1 MARVTYG
8 YFPGCVAQESCKELD
23 VATRICADKLEWD
36 LIKLDAASC
45 CGASVVN
52 DMNRHL
58 ARMLNA
64 RTFAEAEALG
74 LDTIL
79 TICSTCTGHMRAAN
93 HELLNNERYMEDTN
107 KVLSRFGRTY
117 SGNVVTKHMAW
128 IIRDD
133 IGIDK
138 LKSMVVRPLTG
149 LKVGAFYGCHVLRP
163 EEYAASGEDPRNPHN
178 MEDIVTALG
187 AEPVVYEGRTRCC
200 GFHIQLEK
208 EEVAVNMVG
217 QNMAMARDEGAKS
230 IVTGCPLCHLA
241 LDAYQAKSEPNW
253 GKTDLPVFH
262 LPQLIALALGVP
274 AKELGLEKHL
284 TDTSEILATA
294 GLAS

>member
-1 MARVTYG
+1 MARKAYG
-8 YFPGCVAQESCKELD
+8 YFPGCVAQESCRELYQ
-23 VATRICADKLEWD
+23 ATAIVADKLDFD
-36 LIKLDAASC
+36 LIELKAASC

-74 LDTIL
+74 LDTVL
-79 TICSTCTGHMRAAN
+79 TICSTCTGHMRQAN
-93 HELLNNERYMEDTN
+93 HELVNTERYMTEAN
-107 KVLSRFGRTY
+107 EVLKRFGRSY
-117 SGNVVTKHMAW
+117 SGKVTTKHMAW

-133 IGIDK
+133 VGIDK

-149 LKVGAFYGCHVLRP
+149 MKIGAFYGCHVLRP

-178 MEDIVTALG
+178 MEDLIVALG
-187 AEPVVYEGRTRCC
+187 AEPIVYDGRTKCC
-200 GFHIQLEK
+200 GFHIQLER
-208 EEVAVNMVG
+208 EEVTVNLVG
-217 QNMAMARDEGAKS
+217 KNMAEARDQGAES

-241 LDAYQAKSEPNW
+241 LDAYQTKSGPNW

-274 AKELGLEKHL
+274 PDKLGLKKHL
-284 TDTSEILATA
+284 TDTSNILAQIQ
-294 GLAS
+294 LAS

>member
-1 MARVTYG
+1 MALKQYG

-23 VATRICADKLEWD
+23 LATHVVAEKLGWE

-74 LDTIL
+74 LDTVL
-79 TICSTCTGHMRAAN
+79 TICSTCTGHMRQAN
-93 HELLNNERYMEDTN
+93 HELLGNERYMKDAN
-107 KVLSRFGRTY
+107 DVLARFGKKY

-128 IIRDD
+128 ILRDD
-133 IGIDK
+133 FGIDNIRK
-138 LKSMVVRPLTG
+138 MVVRPLTG
-149 LKVGAFYGCHVLRP
+149 MKIGAFYGCHVLRP
-163 EEYAASGEDPRNPHN
+163 EEYASSGEDPRNPHN
-178 MEDIVTALG
+178 MEDLILALG
-187 AEPVVYEGRTRCC
+187 AEPIVYEGRTRCC

-208 EEVAVNMVG
+208 EDVTINMVG
-217 QNMAMARDEGAKS
+217 QNMAMARDQGAES

-241 LDAYQAKSEPNW
+241 LDAYQSKSVDTAF

-262 LPQLIALALGVP
+262 LPQLIALALGVAP
-274 AKELGLEKHL
+274 DKLGIQKHL
-284 TDTSEILATA
+284 TDASQVLVSA
-294 GLAS
+294 GIA

>member
-1 MARVTYG
+1 MARKAYG
-8 YFPGCVAQESCKELD
+8 YFPGCVAQESCRELYQ
-23 VATRICADKLEWD
+23 ATAIVADKLDFD
-36 LIKLDAASC
+36 LIELKAASC

-74 LDTIL
+74 LDTVL
-79 TICSTCTGHMRAAN
+79 TICSTCTGHMRQAN
-93 HELLNNERYMEDTN
+93 HELTTSERYMTEAND
-107 KVLSRFGRTY
+107 VLKRFGRGY
-117 SGNVVTKHMAW
+117 SGKVETKHMAW

-138 LKSMVVRPLTG
+138 LKSMVVRPLKG
-149 LKVGAFYGCHVLRP
+149 MKIGAFYGCHVLRP
-163 EEYAASGEDPRNPHN
+163 EEYAPSGEDPRNPHN
-178 MEDIVTALG
+178 MEDVILALG
-187 AEPVVYEGRTRCC
+187 AEPIVYDGRTKCC
-200 GFHIQLEK
+200 GFHIQLER
-208 EEVAVNMVG
+208 EEVAINLVG
-217 QNMAMARDEGAKS
+217 KNMAEARDQGAES

-241 LDAYQAKSEPNW
+241 LDAYQSKSGPNW

-274 AKELGLEKHL
+274 PEKLGLQKHL
-284 TDTSEILATA
+284 TDMSKLLAQVQ
-294 GLAS
+294 LAS